1 MQNTDDHGQNGSN
14 FFMNDESFVSPTVPV
29 LLQIMS
35 GASSASDLLPSGSV
49 YSLPSNSS
57 IELSFPMTADAPGQP
72 HPFHLHGVS
81 PSPQHTRRAST
92 R

>member
-1 MQNTDDHGQNGSN
+1 MRNADGRGQNGSN
-14 FFMNDESFVSPTVPV
+14 FFMNDESFVSPSVPV

-35 GASSASDLLPSGSV
+35 GASSASDLMPSGSV
-49 YSLPSNSS
+49 YSLASNSS
-57 IELSFPMTADAPGQP
+57 IELSFPMTSDVPGQP

-81 PSPQHTRRAST
+81 PPPQHTYGAST